1 MHLGKFYCL
10 KITAPMDETLT
21 LSHPRGISVIQKQQR
36 TGELPQMLEPVPKQ
50 KKAGKEKS
58 TDT

>member
-1 MHLGKFYCL
+1 
-10 KITAPMDETLT
+10 MDETLT